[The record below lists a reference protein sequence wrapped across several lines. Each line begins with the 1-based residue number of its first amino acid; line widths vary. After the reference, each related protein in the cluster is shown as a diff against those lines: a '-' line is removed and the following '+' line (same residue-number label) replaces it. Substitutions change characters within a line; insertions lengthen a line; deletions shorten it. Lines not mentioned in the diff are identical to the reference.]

1 MNEVDPREARYVV
14 LWDVALCQ
22 EKEKERKKVELKF
35 SLKVQVTHISF
46 SKNSSD
52 LDEDFDDELDG
63 VRADPSLDCTFSMD
77 RVHDRV
83 GIVRAVSLSQTLY
96 RRNDD
101 EEEKNQSQFPCC
113 ANS

>member
-1 MNEVDPREARYVV
+1 MSEVDPHEARYVV

-22 EKEKERKKVELKF
+22 EKEKERNKVDLKF
-35 SLKVQVTHISF
+35 SFKVQVTHISF

-52 LDEDFDDELDG
+52 LDEDFDDGLDG
-63 VRADPSLDCTFSMD
+63 VRVDPSLDCTFSMD

-96 RRNDD
+96 RKDD
-101 EEEKNQSQFPCC
+101 EEKKNQCQFPCC

>member
-1 MNEVDPREARYVV
+1 MSRER
-14 LWDVALCQ
+14 
-22 EKEKERKKVELKF
+22 KERKKVELKF
-35 SLKVQVTHISF
+35 SFKVQVTHISF

-52 LDEDFDDELDG
+52 LDEDFDDGLDG
-63 VRADPSLDCTFSMD
+63 ARADPSLDCTFSMD

-101 EEEKNQSQFPCC
+101 EEEKK
-113 ANS
+113 NSLSFHVAQIRESEKSCVCTYYEVE